1 MSFIA
6 CAARIRYV
14 LVVLGLLWLSGCA
27 GLRDQVPGDLINGI
41 NDELDKW
48 SCPGKGKDDPCLK
61 SYDNAGLRQLRAHVV
76 VSMFARYAAARL
88 PDYSQDLANDAAKML
103 ARIEEAEQ
111 ALLVARQV
119 DGDLAAPTAANNQRE
134 RKALYPVDRV
144 EALIAVVGVADA
156 ATRPTRKGL
165 FSLMSV
171 ASAADRVL
179 AAPKLLGDALK
190 DLLYVGAYRVSM
202 EDMRKLLTVDQP
214 PGDLGKAWGVVNE
227 DLAAACDLLKG
238 HARLSAH
245 RCVPAAKA
253 RGAS

>member
-6 CAARIRYV
+6 ATARIRHV
-14 LVVLGLLWLSGCA
+14 LVILGLICLSGCA
-27 GLRDQVPGDLINGI
+27 ALRDQVPGDLVKGI

-48 SCPGKGKDDPCLK
+48 SCPGKGSEDPCLK
-61 SYDNAGLRQLRAHVV
+61 SYESAGLRQLRAHVV

-88 PDYSQDLANDAAKML
+88 PDYSQDLANDAARML

-134 RKALYPVDRV
+134 RRALYPVDRV

-165 FSLMSV
+165 FGLMSV

-179 AAPKLLGDALK
+179 TAPRLLGDALK
-190 DLLYVGAYRVSM
+190 DLMYIGAYRNSM
-202 EDMRKLLTVDQP
+202 EGLRTLLVDGNP

-245 RCVPAAKA
+245 RCVPAAKV